1 MISFQI
7 VPTIDFDDRNI
18 GLIFGTS
25 LTVSQP
31 IQHTT
36 ADGGGSSANIRT
48 DTSHL
53 EYNQHENRCQHLKKY
68 HGTTPRDTQ
77 VAHSVPALNL
87 CQGFSLNNYFCDNN
101 EIILINKKEVV

>member
-1 MISFQI
+1 MISFQ
-7 VPTIDFDDRNI
+7 VEPTIDFDDRNI

-53 EYNQHENRCQHLKKY
+53 EYNQHENRCQQPQKA
-68 HGTTPRDTQ
+68 PRDHTQ
-77 VAHSVPALNL
+77 GHTSCTLDLGPCTEPLPGIFTKQL
-87 CQGFSLNNYFCDNN
+87 FLW
-101 EIILINKKEVV
+101 

>member
-1 MISFQI
+1 MISFQ
-7 VPTIDFDDRNI
+7 VEPTIDFDDRNI

-53 EYNQHENRCQHLKKY
+53 EYNQQENRCQQETSKSTRGPHQ
-68 HGTTPRDTQ
+68 GTQ
-77 VAHSVPALNL
+77 VAH
-87 CQGFSLNNYFCDNN
+87 
-101 EIILINKKEVV
+101 